1 MRFGKCLIGKV
12 CYQNGQKVSVQSK
25 KNMKNTTS
33 NAEYVTLKIPKALAD
48 EIDRILESG
57 TLGYRSRAELIV
69 DVTRRRIEELNS
81 NNSRGRNN
89 FEQGREK

>member
-1 MRFGKCLIGKV
+1 M
-12 CYQNGQKVSVQSK
+12 K
-25 KNMKNTTS
+25 KNTAS

-48 EIDRILESG
+48 EIDRIIQSG

-81 NNSRGRNN
+81 NNTRGHSN
-89 FEQGREK
+89 FKQSKKE

>member
-1 MRFGKCLIGKV
+1 M
-12 CYQNGQKVSVQSK
+12 K
-25 KNMKNTTS
+25 KNTN

-48 EIDRILESG
+48 EIDRIIQSG

-81 NNSRGRNN
+81 NNTRGHSN
-89 FEQGREK
+89 FKQSKKE